1 MRKLDTI
8 QKVSKLNDV
17 YTVDEKGPGNANH
30 QYVIVKKDIE
40 PSELGAVLGELTFQK
55 GPRVLEDSQQGI
67 LDVDLLEISRD
78 RLKGFQAGDFACEE
92 NAKALEH
99 IELALMY
106 LNKRTEDRHF
116 RNVLGTNE
124 K

>member
-17 YTVDEKGPGNANH
+17 YAVDDKGPGNANH
-30 QYVIVKKDIE
+30 QYMIVKKNVE

-55 GPRVLEDSQQGI
+55 GQRVLEDSQQGI

-78 RLKGFQAGDFACEE
+78 RLKGFQSGDFACEE

>member
-17 YTVDEKGPGNANH
+17 YAVDGKGPGNANH
-30 QYVIVKKDIE
+30 QYVIVKKDE
-40 PSELGAVLGELTFQK
+40 GVESVLGEVTFQK
-55 GPRVLEDSQQGI
+55 GPRALEDSQQGV

>member
-17 YTVDEKGPGNANH
+17 YVIDEKGPGNANH
-30 QYVIVKKDIE
+30 QYMIVKKDIE
-40 PSELGAVLGELTFQK
+40 PSELGAVLGELIFQK
-55 GPRVLEDSQQGI
+55 GPRTLEDSQQGI

-78 RLKGFQAGDFACEE
+78 RLKGFQSGDFACEE

-106 LNKRTEDRHF
+106 LNRRTEDRHF

>member
-8 QKVSKLNDV
+8 QKVSKLNDI
-17 YTVDEKGPGNANH
+17 YAVDGKGPGNANH
-30 QYVIVKKDIE
+30 QYVIVKKDE
-40 PSELGAVLGELTFQK
+40 VESVLGEVKFQK
-55 GPRVLEDSQQGI
+55 GPRALENSQQGI

-78 RLKGFQAGDFACEE
+78 RLKGFQSGDFACEE